1 MYIAYF
7 VKICCVIYLRRYYM
21 ATAIILLAE
30 FIFFV
35 VMSFLFEY
43 HWRNDDF
50 EKKTAIMIRIW
61 YYSIC
66 AICLGVMAFS
76 L

>member
-1 MYIAYF
+1 
-7 VKICCVIYLRRYYM
+7 M
-21 ATAIILLAE
+21 ATVIILLAE

-35 VMSFLFEY
+35 IMSALFEY

-50 EKKTAIMIRIW
+50 EKKTTIMIRLW
-61 YYSIC
+61 YYVVCIM
-66 AICLGVMAFS
+66 CLGIMAFS